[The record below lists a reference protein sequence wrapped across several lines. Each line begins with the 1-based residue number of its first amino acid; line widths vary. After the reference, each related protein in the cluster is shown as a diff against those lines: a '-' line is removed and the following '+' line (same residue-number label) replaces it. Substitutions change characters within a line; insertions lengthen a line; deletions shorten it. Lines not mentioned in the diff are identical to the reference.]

1 MTVLVKWAAAAALVA
16 AGAASQA
23 AAIYTTNQGYA
34 WRLTDANM
42 TTMYGLVSASH
53 TVTSG
58 ADFSNGAAMAG
69 YDALWL
75 NERLGSGGGA
85 SAGEISAISAFIAGG
100 KKAVIITDNS
110 GWAAWNNSIE
120 AITGGVIQDA
130 CAGANGSALV
140 SNTLTQG
147 APTLYSNSCN
157 SLLNT
162 GPTLEML
169 YGNNMAGVY
178 TVGSGQALV
187 LTSVDILTNGTS
199 PGNYGIGM
207 NTQFANN
214 IVQWLGEPLASNAV
228 PAPPSLA
235 LVALGLLAL
244 PVFRRRR

>member
-1 MTVLVKWAAAAALVA
+1 MSTLVKWAATAALVA
-16 AGAASQA
+16 AGTASQA
-23 AAIYTTNQGYA
+23 AAIYTTGQGYS
-34 WRLTDANM
+34 WKLTGSNM

-58 ADFSNGAAMAG
+58 TDFSNGAAMAG
-69 YDALWL
+69 FDALWL
-75 NERLGSGGGA
+75 NERYGGSA

-120 AITGGVIQDA
+120 AITGGSIQDA
-130 CAGANGSALV
+130 CAGAYGTALV

-147 APTLYSNSCN
+147 APTLFSDSCN

-162 GPTLEML
+162 GSSLEML

-187 LTSVDILTNGTS
+187 LTSVDILTNGGS
-199 PGNYGIGM
+199 PGSSYGIGA

-214 IVQWLGEPLASNAV
+214 IVQWLGEPIATNAV
-228 PAPPSLA
+228 PVPPSLA

-244 PVFRRRR
+244 PVFRRR